1 MVKRTGAT
9 LEAAEF
15 QDVFKLLRDA
25 DATFGNMEGNLAD
38 VEQFDGP
45 LRGMMGDKDVAP
57 SLKAMGFDLMNRAN
71 NHVFDS
77 DKEGM
82 FSTMAQLDAA
92 GIVHAGTGKN
102 LEDARAPAYFD
113 SPKGRVGAGRDACAA
128 QPERLCQRRAPIGAA
143 TSAASR
149 G

>member
-1 MVKRTGAT
+1 
-9 LEAAEF
+9 
-15 QDVFKLLRDA
+15 
-25 DATFGNMEGNLAD
+25 MEGNLAD
-38 VEQFDGP
+38 VERFEGP

-82 FSTMAQLDAA
+82 FSTIEQLDTA

-102 LEDARAPAYFD
+102 LEDARAPAFFD
-113 SPKGRVGAGRDACAA
+113 SPKGRVGLVAMHTPHSANG
-128 QPERLCQRRAPIGAA
+128 PQRRELPDRQHRREARPEPAEP
-143 TSAASR
+143 TRSSTT
-149 G
+149 